1 LKKCRI
7 LIPIGCRSDEGLS
20 APIVKRLKKND
31 KFHVITINLIAGVFY
46 GSYGYG
52 EQEIWEEKP
61 DIVFILGDRIEMTA
75 MACASFHNKT
85 PIAHYYGGVL
95 NDPIATLDDINR
107 HCISLWSDIQ
117 FVESNISAMCLE
129 NLFVSILKKSNS
141 HVVGITHMED
151 VEIDESLV
159 PKEEYDLV
167 LYNPTTMYVESWEI
181 NTHRKTIIIG
191 SNPDGIIKNLKP
203 TYSNLPRPLFLGL
216 LKNCTQFITN
226 SSAAIYEAPYFL
238 NEHQIVMIG
247 DRNKNRPNLF
257 FKHDKYLAS
266 ELIEQHLEKWWTKKN
281 E

>member
-1 LKKCRI
+1 
-7 LIPIGCRSDEGLS
+7 
-20 APIVKRLKKND
+20 
-31 KFHVITINLIAGVFY
+31 
-46 GSYGYG
+46 
-52 EQEIWEEKP
+52 
-61 DIVFILGDRIEMTA
+61 MTA

-181 NTHRKTIIIG
+181 NTHRKTIIIV
-191 SNPDGIIKNLKP
+191 
-203 TYSNLPRPLFLGL
+203 
-216 LKNCTQFITN
+216 
-226 SSAAIYEAPYFL
+226 YEAPYFL